1 MRKIILSVTTIVVI
15 AAGISVGSMIQA
27 ASRPTTALAAG
38 TLSPHEMMVRLG
50 KDLAV
55 QNQENLF

>member
-1 MRKIILSVTTIVVI
+1 MRKIILSLTTIVVI

-27 ASRPTTALAAG
+27 ASRPTTASVAG
-38 TLSPHEMMVRLG
+38 TLSPHEMMVKLG

>member
-1 MRKIILSVTTIVVI
+1 MRKIILSLTTIVVI
-15 AAGISVGSMIQA
+15 AAGISIGSMIQA
-27 ASRPTTALAAG
+27 ASRPTASAAG
-38 TLSPHEMMVRLG
+38 TLSPYEMMVKLG